1 MQPIQRAGPHAS
13 VSINQAT
20 ACGRLLFLVC
30 GPSGVSRF
38 ARDVLNAPG
47 VSHVV
52 LAIGNVDLFLPN
64 YTGDASEVVSAEQV
78 IAGLRSL
85 AQQARARGLVVYGA
99 TFTPIE
105 LSGPAPIRQV

>member
-13 VSINQAT
+13 VSLNQAT

-105 LSGPAPIRQV
+105 LSGPDFYTPI